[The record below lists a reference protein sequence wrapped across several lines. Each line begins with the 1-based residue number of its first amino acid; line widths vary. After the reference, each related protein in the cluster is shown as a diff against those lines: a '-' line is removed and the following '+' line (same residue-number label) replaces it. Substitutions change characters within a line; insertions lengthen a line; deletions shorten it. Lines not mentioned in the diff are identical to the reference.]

1 MPQYSVFPQLVIFW
15 SKGRED
21 GWVSRGGAGAGAG
34 GGGGTERRGGW
45 GLRVE
50 QSEQA
55 KPGRA
60 IFPSFLVGPW
70 LKRGLT
76 RIRA

>member
-1 MPQYSVFPQLVIFW
+1 MLVGVW
-15 SKGRED
+15 
-21 GWVSRGGAGAGAG
+21 
-34 GGGGTERRGGW
+34 GGGGTERRGEW

-55 KPGRA
+55 KPRRA

-70 LKRGLT
+70 LKLGLT